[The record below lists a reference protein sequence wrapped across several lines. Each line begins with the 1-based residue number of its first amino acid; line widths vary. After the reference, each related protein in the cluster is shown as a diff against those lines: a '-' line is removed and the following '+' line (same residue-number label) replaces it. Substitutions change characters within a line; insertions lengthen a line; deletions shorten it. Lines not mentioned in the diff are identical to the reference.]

1 MTMIVGIPRE
11 IKDQEYRVSM
21 TPGGVRLL
29 AEAGHQLTVE
39 SGAGTGSGFS
49 DADYSAA
56 GASIVPDAAS
66 AWGAELVV
74 KVKEP
79 LPAEYAFLRPG
90 MVLFTYLHLAAER
103 ELTLEMMKRGVTG
116 IAYETVELPD
126 AQLPLLKP
134 MSEVAG
140 RLAVQVGAYY
150 LEKVNGGSGKLI
162 GGVAGVEPARV
173 TIIGGGVVGASAARI
188 ALGMGAE
195 VTVLDTSIERLRHL
209 EEVLHERL
217 ITRSADPLSIEEA
230 VAEADLLVG
239 AVLVK
244 GARAP
249 RVVTRRMVARMSKGS
264 VVVDVSVDQGGC
276 IETIRPTKH
285 SDPVYFVD
293 GVLHYGVTNMPGAVP
308 RTSTIALSNATL
320 PYVVKLA
327 SQGIPGALVSNPD
340 LAKGVNTH
348 RGNVTYRAVADAFGL
363 EYTPLEKIL

>member
-1 MTMIVGIPRE
+1 MIVGIPRE

-21 TPGGVRLL
+21 TPGGVSRLS
-29 AEAGHQLTVE
+29 ETGHQINVE
-39 SGAGTGSGFS
+39 TGAGAGSGFS
-49 DADYSAA
+49 DADYHAA

-79 LPAEYAFLRPG
+79 LPPEYTYLRPG

-103 ELTLEMMKRGVTG
+103 GLTLEMMKRGVTG

-126 AQLPLLKP
+126 GQLPLLKP

-140 RLAVQVGAYY
+140 RLAVQIGAYY

-173 TIIGGGVVGASAARI
+173 TIIGGGMVGASAARV
-188 ALGMGAE
+188 ALGMGGE

-249 RVVTRRMVARMSKGS
+249 RVVTRQMVARMSKGS

-285 SDPVYFVD
+285 SDPIYFVD

-327 SQGIPGALVSNPD
+327 SRGIPVAIREYAD
-340 LAKGVNTH
+340 LARGVNIH
-348 RGNVTYRAVADAFGL
+348 RGKVTYLAVADAFGL
-363 EYTPLEKIL
+363 DYTPLEKIL

>member
-1 MTMIVGIPRE
+1 MIVGVPKE
-11 IKDQEYRVSM
+11 IKDQEFRVSM
-21 TPGGVRLL
+21 TPGGVRTLCD
-29 AEAGHQLTVE
+29 AGHRVLVE
-39 SGAGTGSGFS
+39 MGAGAGSGFS

-66 AWGAELVV
+66 AWDAELVV

-79 LPAEYAFLRPG
+79 LQAEYGFLRPG

-116 IAYETVELPD
+116 IAYETVELAD
-126 AQLPLLKP
+126 GQLPLLKP

-140 RLAVQVGAYY
+140 RLAVQTGAYY
-150 LEKVNGGSGKLI
+150 LEKINGGSGKLI

-173 TIIGGGVVGASAARI
+173 TIVGGGIVGASAARI

-195 VTVLDTSIERLRHL
+195 VILLDRNIDRLRHL
-209 EEVLHERL
+209 EEILHERL
-217 ITRSADPLSIEEA
+217 ITRSADPLSVEES
-230 VAEADLLVG
+230 VAEADLLIG

-244 GARAP
+244 GARTP
-249 RVVTRRMVARMSKGS
+249 RVVTRGMVGRMARGS
-264 VVVDVSVDQGGC
+264 VVIDVSVDQGGC

-285 SDPVYFVD
+285 SDPVYVVD

-320 PYVVKLA
+320 PYVERLA
-327 SQGIPGALVSNPD
+327 ADGVHRALLKNAD
-340 LAKGVNTH
+340 LAKGLNTWQ
-348 RGNVTYRAVADAFGL
+348 GVVTYPAVAEALGL
-363 EYTPLEKIL
+363 PYRSATDLL

>member
-1 MTMIVGIPRE
+1 MIVGVPRE
-11 IKDQEYRVSM
+11 IKDQEFRVSM

-29 AEAGHQLTVE
+29 REAGHRVLVE
-39 SGAGTGSGFS
+39 AAAGAGSGFG
-49 DADYSAA
+49 DDEYRAA
-56 GASIVPDAAS
+56 GADVVPDAAA
-66 AWGAELVV
+66 AWAANLVV

-79 LPAEYAFLRPG
+79 LPSEYAYLRSDLS
-90 MVLFTYLHLAAER
+90 LFTYLHLAADR

-116 IAYETVELPD
+116 IAYETVELAD
-126 AQLPLLKP
+126 GQLPLLKP

-140 RLAVQVGAYY
+140 RLAVQKGAFY

-173 TIIGGGVVGASAARI
+173 TIVGGGIVGASAARI

-195 VTVLDTSIERLRHL
+195 VTVLDRDIERLRHL

-217 ITRSADPLSIEEA
+217 ITRSADPLAVEES
-230 VAEADLLVG
+230 VAGSDVLIG

-244 GARAP
+244 GARTP
-249 RVVTRRMVARMSKGS
+249 RVVTRGMVTRMAKGS
-264 VVVDVSVDQGGC
+264 VVIDVSVDQGGC

-285 SDPVYFVD
+285 SAPVYVVG

-320 PYVVKLA
+320 PYIARLA
-327 SQGIPGALVSNPD
+327 ADGIPEALSKNPGFARGLNTWRGA
-340 LAKGVNTH
+340 
-348 RGNVTYRAVADAFGL
+348 VTYPAVAEAFGL
-363 EYTPLEKIL
+363 DVPPADPLR

>member
-1 MTMIVGIPRE
+1 
-11 IKDQEYRVSM
+11 M
-21 TPGGVRLL
+21 TPGGVRRL
-29 AEAGHQLTVE
+29 AAAGHQVKVE
-39 SGAGTGSGFS
+39 TDAGAGSGFS
-49 DADYSAA
+49 DVEYRTA
-56 GASIVPDAAS
+56 GAWIVPDAAS
-66 AWGAELVV
+66 AWSAELVV

-79 LPAEYAFLRPG
+79 LPEEYRYLRSG
-90 MVLFTYLHLAAER
+90 VILFTYLHLAAQR
-103 ELTLEMMKRGVTG
+103 ELTLEMMKRDVTG
-116 IAYETVELPD
+116 IGYETVELPD
-126 AQLPLLKP
+126 GQLPLLKP

-140 RLAVQVGAYY
+140 RLAVQIGACY

-195 VTVLDTSIERLRHL
+195 VTVLDASIERLRHL

-230 VAEADLLVG
+230 VAEADILIG

-244 GARAP
+244 GARTP
-249 RVVTRRMVARMSKGS
+249 RVVTRQMVARMSKGS
-264 VVVDVSVDQGGC
+264 VVIDVSVDQGGC
-276 IETIRPTKH
+276 IETIRPTTH

-320 PYVVKLA
+320 PFIVMLA
-327 SQGIPGALVSNPD
+327 TLGMPGAPAAHPD
-340 LAKGVNTH
+340 LAGGVNVY
-348 RGNVTYRAVADAFGL
+348 RGKVTYRAVAESFGM
-363 EYTPLEKIL
+363 EYTPLERLL